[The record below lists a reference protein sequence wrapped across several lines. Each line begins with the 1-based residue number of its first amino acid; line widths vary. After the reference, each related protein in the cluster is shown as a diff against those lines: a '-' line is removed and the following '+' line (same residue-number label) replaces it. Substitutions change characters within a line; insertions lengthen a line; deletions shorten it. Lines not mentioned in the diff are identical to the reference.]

1 MIFAKHRSYRASIIY
16 YLFLFLFLFF
26 IIFILFLGVVEQVR
40 LTERDELILREVDR
54 WRVCGSRHIRFLAGF
69 SGQRATDRRLKV
81 LIDAGYLERKKFLYG
96 VPSIY
101 FLTSKGKS
109 LIQAGTRTEKIKVE
123 QIVHDMTVLDTAIY
137 FMHKRNLSL
146 QDITT
151 EKQLHQLDGF
161 GIRRHRPDFVF
172 KQNNVIS
179 CVEVELTP
187 KAKNRIVNII
197 KDNYMEYDTQIWIV
211 PDSQSMILHVLK
223 DNKKLY
229 DNIQARSLQKIN
241 NYIHEIM

>member
-1 MIFAKHRSYRASIIY
+1 M
-16 YLFLFLFLFF
+16 
-26 IIFILFLGVVEQVR
+26 EQMR

-69 SGQRATDRRLKV
+69 SGQRATDRGLKI
-81 LIDAGYLERKKFLYG
+81 LIEAGYLERKKFLYG

-101 FLTSKGKS
+101 FLTAKGKS
-109 LIQAGTRTEKIKVE
+109 LIQARTRLEKVKVE

-137 FMHKRNLSL
+137 FMHKKGLSL
-146 QDITT
+146 QSITT

-161 GIRRHRPDFVF
+161 GIRRHRPDFIF
-172 KQNNVIS
+172 QQDNLTY
-179 CVEVELTP
+179 CVEVEWSQ
-187 KAKNRIVNII
+187 KAKNRLLNII

-211 PDSQSMILHVLK
+211 PDSQSVILQILK
-223 DNKKLY
+223 DSKQYY

-241 NYIHEIM
+241 DYMHKML

>member
-1 MIFAKHRSYRASIIY
+1 M
-16 YLFLFLFLFF
+16 
-26 IIFILFLGVVEQVR
+26 R

-69 SGQRATDRRLKV
+69 SGQRATDRRLKI
-81 LIDAGYLERKKFLYG
+81 LIEAGYLERKKFLYG

-101 FLTSKGKS
+101 FLTAKGKS
-109 LIQAGTRTEKIKVE
+109 LIQAGTRLEKVKVE

-137 FMHKRNLSL
+137 FMHKKGLSL
-146 QDITT
+146 QSITT

-161 GIRRHRPDFVF
+161 GIRRHRPDFIF
-172 KQNNVIS
+172 QQDNLTY
-179 CVEVELTP
+179 CVEVELSQ
-187 KAKNRIVNII
+187 KAKNRLLNII

-211 PDSQSMILHVLK
+211 PDSQSVILQILK
-223 DNKKLY
+223 DSKQYY

-241 NYIHEIM
+241 DCMHKML